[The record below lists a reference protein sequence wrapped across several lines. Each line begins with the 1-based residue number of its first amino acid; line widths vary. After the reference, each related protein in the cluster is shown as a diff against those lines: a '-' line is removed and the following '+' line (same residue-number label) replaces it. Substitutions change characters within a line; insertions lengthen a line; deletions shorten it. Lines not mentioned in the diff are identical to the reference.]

1 MKKIAIN
8 YIFNQTLGRQNHVRV
23 IRLSAPKAIY
33 NFSNKEDILNG
44 LNEKD
49 YQRYCSQFLNELGD
63 ILEESPSQRISDVQ
77 ISDGVIK
84 VTTQGEK
91 IFVINRQVPNRQIW
105 YSSPV
110 SGPQRFYWDL
120 QEAKWKNQKNEE
132 LSKLLF
138 KEIDQI

>member
-49 YQRYCSQFLNELGD
+49 YQRYCSQFMNELGD
-63 ILEESPSQRISDVQ
+63 VLEESPSQRISDVQ

-91 IFVINRQVPNRQIW
+91 TFVINRQVPNRQIW

-110 SGPQRFYWDL
+110 SGPQRFNWDL